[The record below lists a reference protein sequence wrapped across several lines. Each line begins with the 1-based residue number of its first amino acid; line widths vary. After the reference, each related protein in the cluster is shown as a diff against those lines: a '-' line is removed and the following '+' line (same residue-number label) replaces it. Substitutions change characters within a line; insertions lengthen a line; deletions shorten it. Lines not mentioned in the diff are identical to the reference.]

1 MFSALCCKI
10 ICKLTNNLIASTWII
25 LYNRNMEKNL
35 HKIYSQI
42 VEILRRDYAGKD
54 LCGERFDPRYYTQS
68 IGQAAKEKRL
78 DDLLFLRYVS
88 QMLACIGDRHLRL
101 ELLSGEDY
109 EPHQPGFRCRR
120 FEDSLIVTEVME
132 DKRLK
137 PGDVITAINGGSPSH
152 HRALIQKNFFFSDD
166 PEREDW
172 SGLLKMA
179 QTITLASGE
188 TLELIQYPKKAEA
201 RQPSLR
207 IEDGIAIMDPGL
219 FDGSGAC
226 ASLLQEKEEALHA
239 CRRIVWDL
247 RRGGG
252 SVEEDILPLLAWLTP
267 SDSDTAALLGP
278 TDIYINY
285 TPLNCALRAAALE
298 GLPGAET
305 YIAELH
311 EKAGKG
317 LLRETDEGEAIP
329 VAGKAPAEVI
339 VLTDTWCRDAG
350 ETFVLAAQRAG
361 ARLIGR
367 PTLGTL
373 DYCGDHALQL
383 NDRFIFHYP
392 SAVSAE
398 ALEGRGM
405 QDTGIL
411 PDEYIPFTPE
421 ECQTD
426 ILLDIALG

>member
-1 MFSALCCKI
+1 
-10 ICKLTNNLIASTWII
+10 
-25 LYNRNMEKNL
+25 MEKNL

-54 LCGERFDPRYYTQS
+54 LCGERFDPRYYTQA
-68 IGQAAKEKRL
+68 IGQAAREKRL
-78 DDLLFLRYVS
+78 DDVLFLRYVS

-101 ELLSGEDY
+101 ELLSGEAY

-120 FEDSLIVTEVME
+120 FEDSLIVTEVLE
-132 DKRLK
+132 DRRLK
-137 PGDVITAINGGSPSH
+137 PGDVITAVNGGAPSR

-179 QTITLASGE
+179 QTITLTSGE
-188 TLELIQYPKKAEA
+188 TLELIQYPKKAGS
-201 RQPSLR
+201 RPPSLR
-207 IEDGIAIMDPGL
+207 MEDGIAIVDPGL
-219 FDGSGAC
+219 FDGCGA
-226 ASLLQEKEEALHA
+226 AAALLNANEEALGA

-252 SVEEDILPLLAWLTP
+252 RAEEDILPLLPWLTP
-267 SDSDTAALLGP
+267 ADSDTASLLGP
-278 TDIYINY
+278 TDIHINY

-298 GLPGAET
+298 GLPGAGD

-311 EKAGKG
+311 EKASKG
-317 LLRETDEGEAIP
+317 LLRERDEGEALP
-329 VAGKAPAEVI
+329 VPGKAPAEVV

-350 ETFVLAAQRAG
+350 ELFVLAARRAG

-383 NDRFIFHYP
+383 NERFIFHCP
-392 SAVSAE
+392 SAVTTQ
-398 ALEGRGM
+398 ALEGRGL

-421 ECQTD
+421 QCRED
-426 ILLDIALG
+426 ILLDIALS